1 MINLVWRTDVH
12 MADRG
17 PSSRRDN
24 WTETVLD
31 KLQQVY
37 DIAKEVGA
45 VAVLDGGDFFDV
57 KSPARNTHELVRQ
70 CIDHHAAYD
79 IPTFVTPGN
88 HDAVYGDY
96 SFLPQQPL
104 GVMYSSGAFKRLY
117 DEHEAVFT
125 DKSGQKV
132 RVIGIPYHGKTYDLA
147 KFRSIVKGD
156 EDVLICV
163 AHVLASE
170 KGGTM
175 FEAEDVIQY
184 ASLLDT
190 APDLYCFGH
199 WHKDQGV
206 TVLEGKTFVNIGSL
220 TRGSLSQDNVQR
232 RPACAVI
239 SCERGRVSVDV
250 RRLNVKPPEEVF
262 DVDARARQVR
272 QQVEMD
278 AFVTKIKK
286 ALTTEGR
293 GDDLHT
299 TLNALSDV
307 PAEVKERALHY
318 LEQVH
323 D

>member
-1 MINLVWRTDVH
+1 MISLVWRTDVH

-17 PSSRRDN
+17 PSSRKDD
-24 WTETVLD
+24 WTETVLG

-37 DIAKEVGA
+37 EIAKEVKASA
-45 VAVLDGGDFFDV
+45 VIDGGDFFDV
-57 KSPARNTHELVRQ
+57 KSPARNTHDLVRR
-70 CIDHHAAYD
+70 CIDHHMGYD
-79 IPTFVTPGN
+79 IPTYVTPGN

-117 DEHEAVFT
+117 DEHEVTFT
-125 DKSGQKV
+125 DDSGQKV
-132 RVIGIPYHGKTYDLA
+132 RVVGIPYHGKSYELS
-147 KFRSIVKGD
+147 KFNEIVRGE

-184 ASLLDT
+184 SSLIGT
-190 APDLYCFGH
+190 APDVYCFGH

-206 TVLEGKTFVNIGSL
+206 TVVEGKTFINIGSL

-232 RPACAVI
+232 KPACAVI
-239 SCERGRVSVDV
+239 SCVDGVVSVDV
-250 RRLNVKPPEEVF
+250 RRLKIKPPEEVF

-272 QQVEMD
+272 HQVEMD
-278 AFVTKIKK
+278 AFVNKIKK
-286 ALTTEGR
+286 ALTPEGS
-293 GDDLHT
+293 GEDIQT
-299 TLNALSDV
+299 TMNSLSDV
-307 PAEVKERALHY
+307 PQEIKERALHY
-318 LEQVH
+318 LELVQ
-323 D
+323 